1 MKRTFSTELSYVIGI
16 VILALGVAFMEK
28 PDFGVSMVVAPAYI
42 LHLKISQTYSFFTFG
57 MAEYTLQAVVLI
69 IMIIVLRRFKVSYLF
84 SFLTAV
90 IYGLILDQCMVLV
103 SHINM
108 DTMALRILYYIIGM
122 LLCSMGISL
131 LFHTYIAPE
140 VYELFVKEISA
151 KYKWNIHH
159 VKTCYDICS
168 CLVGVIL
175 SFIFFGFGVFRGVK
189 LGTIICA
196 LINGT
201 LIGFCSKFLEKHFEF
216 KDTFQLRKYF

>member
-42 LHLKISQTYSFFTFG
+42 LHLKISETYSFFTFG

-69 IMIIVLRRFKVSYLF
+69 ILIIVLRRFRISYLF

-90 IYGLILDQCMVLV
+90 IYGLILDQCMALV
-103 SHINM
+103 SHITM
-108 DTMALRILYYIIGM
+108 DTMVLRIIYYIVGM
-122 LLCSMGISL
+122 VLCAIGISL

-140 VYELFVKEISA
+140 VYELFVKEVSS
-151 KYKWNIHH
+151 KYKLNINH
-159 VKTCYDICS
+159 VKTCYDISS
-168 CLVGVIL
+168 CLIGVAL

-201 LIGFCSKFLEKHFEF
+201 LIGFCSRFLERFFEF
-216 KDTFQLRKYF
+216 KDTFRLRKYF

>member
-1 MKRTFSTELSYVIGI
+1 MKRTLSTELCYVIGI
-16 VILALGVAFMEK
+16 VILALGVAFMERS
-28 PDFGVSMVVAPAYI
+28 DLGISMVVAPAYL

-57 MAEYTLQAVVLI
+57 MAEYTLQAVVLLI
-69 IMIIVLRRFKVSYLF
+69 LIPVVRRFKVSYLF

-90 IYGLILDQCMVLV
+90 IYGLILDQFMVLV
-103 SHINM
+103 ARIST
-108 DTMALRILYYIIGM
+108 DTMAIRIFCYALGM
-122 LLCSMGISL
+122 ILCSIGISF

-140 VYELFVKEISA
+140 VYELFVKEVSS
-151 KYKWNIHH
+151 KYNLNINH

-168 CLVGVIL
+168 CLIGVIL
-175 SFIFFGFGVFRGVK
+175 SFTFFGFGVFRGVK

-201 LIGFCSKFLEKHFEF
+201 MIGFCSRVLERFFEF